1 MVFSLSRW
9 NVIEIPPTGE
19 MACSMF
25 IASSKSLL
33 NDSSVVLG
41 LSRIYRELVLIFV
54 EVSSMISC
62 FVFSGVALSRWIS
75 VHIISSE
82 EFSDGVV
89 SGNGFGLPCGV
100 TAG

>member
-1 MVFSLSRW
+1 MVFSLSGW
-9 NVIEIPPTGE
+9 NVIEVPRTDE

-54 EVSSMISC
+54 VVSHMLSSL
-62 FVFSGVALSRWIS
+62 VFSGVAVSMWIS

-82 EFSDGVV
+82 ELSDGMV
-89 SGNGFGLPCGV
+89 SGNGFWLPCGV